1 MQNSSSRQKCHHIA
15 TSAVSNFGFYILQP
29 FHNKPMFYYFF
40 CIPTYTCC
48 VRRYTELSCISTTH
62 SVTTSDTALLPQLCP
77 NFCFYVLPLL
87 YIYLHVSFHSLGF
100 HFAVICRNTRKAG
113 VSVLYL
119 AILFQFSR
127 TSCELP
133 HVRHV
138 QADVTPHFYLSSVQP
153 LSLTSC
159 YLFSISLHLRFT

>member
-1 MQNSSSRQKCHHIA
+1 MQRPFECRLQRKPQKSVSVDTAEAA
-15 TSAVSNFGFYILQP
+15 THTGLRDVALHSDLSCVHTWAS
-29 FHNKPMFYYFF
+29 MFYYFF

-48 VRRYTELSCISTTH
+48 VRRYTELSCIATTH

-119 AILFQFSR
+119 AILFQFSL

-138 QADVTPHFYLSSVQP
+138 
-153 LSLTSC
+153 
-159 YLFSISLHLRFT
+159 